1 MMRLFII
8 LLISTGVK
16 AQKCDTSM
24 IYGMKLRFEVD
35 VNTNRWNYYTAKGVK
50 AWGNVNGFDSTLIP
64 KGGYAMRVTV
74 SKVIDGYGDLKIFNP
89 NDCEYRLYRAFDGNL
104 QEIDGYVKSWK
115 FKN

>member
-1 MMRLFII
+1 MRLFII
-8 LLISTGVK
+8 LLISTAAK

-35 VNTNRWNYYTAKGVK
+35 VNTNKWKYYNSTGKPVK
-50 AWGNVNGFDSTLIP
+50 TRTFYDSTLIP

>member
-1 MMRLFII
+1 MIRLFII

-35 VNTNRWNYYTAKGVK
+35 VNTNRWNYYNKDGSP
-50 AWGNVNGFDSTLIP
+50 AWKNKPKFDSSLIP